1 MEIAI
6 FQFSLFGINTYLVF
20 DEESKK
26 CAVIDPGMSN
36 REEELSIE
44 NFIGEKGLTLTHII
58 NTHLHIDHVAGV
70 PFLRRKFN
78 APVLAH
84 KGDEFLGS
92 QLKGQARMFGL
103 NLDLDNIEITQ
114 YLEDGD
120 KIKIGEGEL
129 EVIAVPGH
137 SKGSVTLYDKKG
149 GFLISGDALFQG
161 SIGRTDLPGGNYSE
175 LIENIQKRL
184 LTLPDETV
192 VFPGHG
198 APTTI
203 GEEKSSN
210 PFLSLG

>member
-26 CAVIDPGMSN
+26 CAVVDPGMSN
-36 REEELSIE
+36 QEEEEAIE
-44 NFIGEKGLTLTHII
+44 NFIAEKGLTLTHII

-70 PFLRRKFN
+70 PFLRRKYK
-78 APVLAH
+78 APVYAH
-84 KGDEFLGS
+84 NGDEFLGS
-92 QLKGQARMFGL
+92 QISAQAKMFGL
-103 NLDLDNIEITQ
+103 NLNLDNIEITE

-120 KIKIGEGEL
+120 KIKIGDGEL

-137 SKGSVTLYDKKG
+137 SKGSITLYDKKG

-175 LIENIQKRL
+175 LIENIRKRL
-184 LTLPDETV
+184 LTLPEDTV

-198 APTTI
+198 PATTI
-203 GEEKSSN
+203 GAEKHGN
-210 PFLSLG
+210 PFLTLG

>member
-6 FQFSLFGINTYLVF
+6 FQLSLFGINTYLLF
-20 DEESKK
+20 DEDEKK

-36 REEELSIE
+36 PEEEKAIE
-44 NFIGEKGLTLTHII
+44 NFISEKGLTLTHII

-70 PFLRRKFN
+70 PFLKKKYG

-84 KGDEFLGS
+84 KGDEFMGQRLAD
-92 QLKGQARMFGL
+92 QARMFGM
-103 NLDLDNIEITQ
+103 NMNLDNIEISQ

-120 KIKIGEGEL
+120 IIKIGNGEL
-129 EVIAVPGH
+129 EVISVPGH
-137 SKGSVTLYDKKG
+137 SKGSVALYDKKD

-175 LIENIQKRL
+175 LITNINNRL
-184 LTLPDETV
+184 LTLPDDTV

-198 APTTI
+198 PSTTI
-203 GEEKSSN
+203 GREKRSN
-210 PFLSLG
+210 PFLA